1 MPEDRKPLYFEEFW
15 LARLDIL
22 RKNYNTVVDA
32 LEGAEDTME
41 DLLKSIYG
49 PDPIEGVLPTID
61 RNASVPQR
69 FEKLTQIVRLIGD
82 ISKTTLLNAL
92 ASEYPQF
99 KIQTESVRYIR
110 NKYGI
115 DFKSGDTD
123 IQMAVLALQLK
134 YGNNPDNYLLDR
146 SSTNSQAYINYYKK
160 RGECNMTPAV
170 YHFIYD
176 EGKKNAQENIDLIIY
191 LKPGEFP
198 IVEDGTR
205 ITDPNYIKDT
215 DEEMEDL
222 IREWNL
228 ESKVIR
234 PKGSVVE
241 RVNFCK
247 KYIDAIIDE
256 RSHKTLM

>member
-1 MPEDRKPLYFEEFW
+1 MKGIKIEL
-15 LARLDIL
+15 L
-22 RKNYNTVVDA
+22 
-32 LEGAEDTME
+32 GAA
-41 DLLKSIYG
+41 
-49 PDPIEGVLPTID
+49 GV
-61 RNASVPQR
+61 
-69 FEKLTQIVRLIGD
+69 G
-82 ISKTTLLNAL
+82 KTTLLNAL

-99 KIQTESVRYIR
+99 KIQTESVRYIKNR
-110 NKYGI
+110 YGI

-215 DEEMEDL
+215 DEEMESL
-222 IREWNL
+222 IKDWNL

-256 RSHKTLM
+256 RAHKTLM